1 MIIFDDSRP
10 RSSMFSLNKTG
21 RRNRRDTCRQRK
33 TRRSTTRTY
42 NRSKSIRLLLSSSL
56 LLIILFIFFSLFIF
70 FDISSRSHPLVREKQ
85 PSGNDEYVYE
95 NNVKNYSYVR
105 IYVCIYISVY
115 LYVCLFDDQLGII

>member
-10 RSSMFSLNKTG
+10 RSFMFSLNKTG

-56 LLIILFIFFSLFIF
+56 LLILFIFFSLFIF